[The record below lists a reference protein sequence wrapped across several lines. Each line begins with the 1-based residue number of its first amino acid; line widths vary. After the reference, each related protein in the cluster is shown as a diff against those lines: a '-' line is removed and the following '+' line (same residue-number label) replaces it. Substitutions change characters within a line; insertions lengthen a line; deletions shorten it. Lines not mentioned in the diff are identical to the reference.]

1 MRPQENIAKVFIAP
15 DIAVKSF
22 DLMGKFFKH
31 FRFLRKKI
39 YKKYFIGIM

>member
-22 DLMGKFFKH
+22 DLMGKFFQT
-31 FRFLRKKI
+31 FSILKI
-39 YKKYFIGIM
+39 YIKKFIGIM